1 VTAEQPDFD
10 SWRIPVPVADRL
22 ISFALVLATL
32 AAYARV
38 FRFGFIIL
46 DDGQY
51 VYGNTHLHGG
61 WTLQTL
67 KNGCYSLLTPTT
79 GSPSHGFRSSSTT
92 ICSGFEPEFTTPKT
106 C

>member
-1 VTAEQPDFD
+1 MTAEQPDFD

-22 ISFALVLATL
+22 TSFALVLATL

-51 VYGNTHLHGG
+51 VYGNTHLRWS

-67 KNGCYSLLTPTT
+67 KWLFLSFDPDQWFPVTRLSLFLD
-79 GSPSHGFRSSSTT
+79 
-92 ICSGFEPEFTTPKT
+92 
-106 C
+106 